1 LDNKEAKNQR
11 AEPGSLDEQASAYLR
26 KNGARSV
33 GQLYE
38 ALMVGNPLLTEEA
51 VTDLVWRLVKA
62 GQVDVE
68 DMPPSTTS
76 LLEYLRLWERNWWF
90 YMAVAIPLMT
100 ILVIYAVPSQFPLI
114 VVRWAFGSALVL
126 FIPGYVT
133 LEALLPK
140 GHEFDRI
147 ERFALSVGVSLTL
160 IPLIG
165 LLLNYTPWGIT
176 LTPIL
181 ISLAL
186 FTLALSFL
194 ALERQYQPSSRTR
207 KAEQLVQGIDRR

>member
-1 LDNKEAKNQR
+1 LGNEEAGKKR
-11 AEPGSLDEQASAYLR
+11 AEPTPLDEQASTYLR
-26 KNGARSV
+26 INGASNVR
-33 GQLYE
+33 QLYE
-38 ALMVGNPLLTEEA
+38 ALLIANPLLTEED

-68 DMPPSTTS
+68 DTPPNTES
-76 LLEYLRLWERNWWF
+76 LSEYLRRWERNLWF
-90 YMAVAIPLMT
+90 YAAVAIPMMT
-100 ILVIYAVPSQFPLI
+100 ILVIYAVPSRFPLI
-114 VVRWAFGSALVL
+114 VIRWALGSALVL

-160 IPLIG
+160 VPLIG

-194 ALERQYQPSSRTR
+194 ALERQYQLSSRTR
-207 KAEQLVQGIDRR
+207 NTE